1 MFTNQMI
8 YANMIFRERRIKQN
22 EVASYEDKVLL
33 VTSKD
38 IYLFIKEIAKFRTNV
53 FTVLKKLN
61 ILEKETSISQIV

>member
-53 FTVLKKLN
+53 FTVLKKLK